1 MKDMQKSY
9 ENVLVTGGGGF
20 LGRAVVEKLLQKG
33 DRVISLSRK
42 FYTDLQ
48 RIGAEQIQGD
58 IRDRTKL
65 EKSFQGVQTVF
76 HTAAKADIWGKKSDF
91 FKTNVTGTKN
101 VISACIKNKVKILVY
116 TSSPS
121 VVFNGKDMAGVDESI
136 PYADHFNA
144 FYPETKAIAEKM
156 VRSAACENLRV
167 IILRPHLIWGPGD
180 NHLIPGIIKKAKNL
194 RRIGSGENLVDTIYI
209 DNAADAHILARDALK
224 LNPDLSGNVYFISQ
238 DRPVK
243 LWSMV
248 DDILDAAGLDPVSGS
263 VSFRTAWLA
272 GFFFELFYKILR
284 IDKEPPMTRFV
295 AEELATSHWFDISG
309 AKKDLGYFPFVSTKK
324 GLEKL
329 KDRLGSEKLIV

>member
-1 MKDMQKSY
+1 MKNMQKTH

-20 LGRAVVEKLLQKG
+20 LGRAVVEKLLQRK
-33 DRVISLSRK
+33 DRVISISRK

-48 RIGAEQIQGD
+48 RIGAEQIQAD
-58 IRDRTKL
+58 IRDKNTL

-76 HTAAKADIWGKKSDF
+76 HIAAKADIWGKKADF
-91 FKTNVTGTKN
+91 FATNVTGTKN
-101 VISACIKNKVKILVY
+101 VISACTKNKVKILVY

-156 VRSAACENLRV
+156 VRSAASENLRV

-180 NHLIPGIIKKAKNL
+180 NHLVPGIIKKAKSL
-194 RRIGSGENLVDTIYI
+194 KRIGSGENLVDTIYI

-224 LNPDLSGNVYFISQ
+224 RNPDLSGNVYFISQ
-238 DRPVK
+238 GRPVK

-263 VSFRTAWLA
+263 VSSRTAWLA
-272 GFFFELFYKILR
+272 GFFFELFYRILR

-309 AKKDLGYFPFVSTKK
+309 AKKDLGYFPLVSTEK

-329 KDRLGSEKLIV
+329 KDRLGIKK